1 MCNDLIALSFT
12 LYEEVKLSF
21 AAAQTLL
28 GQMLLP
34 TGLLVVNVVVSVMRK
49 VMEHPS
55 LAGDHHSNLGEVNNR
70 ICAFFQYLETGKIW

>member
-1 MCNDLIALSFT
+1 
-12 LYEEVKLSF
+12 
-21 AAAQTLL
+21 
-28 GQMLLP
+28 MLLP